1 MKKRVQ
7 LFAVIM
13 LSLGLL
19 MILSA
24 CSTMTRNPGMTQNSN
39 NSGEAIGT
47 VTKVAFLPIKALDSN
62 SRYIKTILT
71 KRDLAMVFN
80 DHPKYSLLDMR
91 EVERLYKQSGH
102 RDVEGLEPEE
112 MQEVAQDLGA
122 DLLVIGNVSTVGP
135 SSFRLSVRLY
145 SPRSQELKQA
155 NFSMVKDRTTRFATL
170 NSTFME
176 EIDGFISGEV
186 QKMYNLAQN
195 AYILEKYPEAEASL
209 NQVLGLDAQKKEA
222 HFTLGQVYFRT
233 QRYDLAVS
241 SLNRALEIDPDYD
254 QALNQLVEV
263 YAASNQ
269 PIRRIET
276 MSRIAEKNRNAELW
290 FNIGNLYAENSNNA
304 QAVVSFRK
312 ALEIDPEFAL
322 AQYRLAFMLYDQG
335 NYADAIEYLE
345 FAANQYPDNDLI
357 SRRLALAYQRS
368 GRIDDAIT
376 RYEAAIAS
384 NPQSVQA
391 YLNVVSLYRIKAS
404 DAGTP
409 AVTQEMNRKAI
420 ELMNRLKTAAPD
432 NALSYLNLASIYLA
446 QNDNTNA
453 ETNANTALTK
463 DPTLYLPYVILSTI
477 SQSRGTEAY
486 NRFVDLEQRAS
497 RAVGRTA
504 TNLRRDRDAAK
515 TQANTHFRRALDQ
528 LQSARSR
535 TTDNEIVNDLNTRIT
550 RVQSLISQTSGL

>member
-7 LFAVIM
+7 LFTVIM

-24 CSTMTRNPGMTQNSN
+24 CSTMTRNPGLNQNSD

-71 KRDLAMVFN
+71 KRDLALVFG

-91 EVERLYKQSGH
+91 EVERLYKESGH

-122 DLLVIGNVSTVGP
+122 DLLVIGNVSTVNA
-135 SSFRLSVRLY
+135 STFRLSVRLY

-155 NFSMVKDRTTRFATL
+155 NFNMVKDRETRFTTL
-170 NSTFME
+170 NDTFMT

-195 AYILEKYPEAEASL
+195 AYILEKYTEAEASL

-233 QRYDLAVS
+233 QRYDLAVA
-241 SLNRALEIDPDYD
+241 SLNRALEIDADYD

-263 YAASNQ
+263 YEAANQ

-276 MSRIAEKNRNAELW
+276 MARIAEKNRNAELW
-290 FNIGNLYAENSNNA
+290 FNIGNLYAENGNNG
-304 QAVVSFRK
+304 QAVASFRK
-312 ALEIDPEFAL
+312 ALEIEPEFAL
-322 AQYRLAFMLYDQG
+322 AQSRLAFMLYDQG
-335 NYADAIEYLE
+335 NYAEAIEYLE

-404 DAGTP
+404 EDGSP

-432 NALSYLNLASIYLA
+432 NALAYLNLASIYLA

-477 SQSRGTEAY
+477 SQTRGTEAY
-486 NRFVDLEQRAS
+486 NRFADLEQRAS

-515 TQANTHFRRALDQ
+515 AQANTQFRRALDQ

-535 TTDNEIVNDLNTRIT
+535 TTDTEIINDLNTRIS
-550 RVQSLISQTSGL
+550 RVQTLISQTSGL